1 MPHTYMKENKPSFTD
16 EQKKVLDLVQRRF
29 PLEEK
34 PYRKLGDLIGISEAE
49 VIDHIR
55 ELKENR
61 VIRQISAIFNTS
73 ALGYKTSLVAMK
85 VPPEKL
91 DEVADVINQYPGVSH
106 NYLRPGSY
114 NLWFTIAV
122 PPDRSLEEVVEILRR
137 ESCSHPTIILPAV
150 KKYKLAMVLD
160 VMGEDNDFD
169 DEEDEFPDISPKKH
183 FEPTEENIRIVR
195 CVQEDLPLDPRPFSV
210 WANQLGVTE
219 DFLLEWL
226 ISKDKGGVIRRF
238 AAVLDHRRAGFT
250 ANGMIVW
257 HCKDEELD
265 SLGEYL
271 ARQPEVTHCYH
282 RPAYPDWP
290 YNLYAMVHGKT
301 KEECLSIAAKLA
313 RLPSLKDYRVLF
325 STREFKK
332 IRLKLFWDRS

>member
-1 MPHTYMKENKPSFTD
+1 MKENKPSFTD

-61 VIRQISAIFNTS
+61 VIRQISAIFN
-73 ALGYKTSLVAMK
+73 
-85 VPPEKL
+85 
-91 DEVADVINQYPGVSH
+91 
-106 NYLRPGSY
+106 
-114 NLWFTIAV
+114 
-122 PPDRSLEEVVEILRR
+122 
-137 ESCSHPTIILPAV
+137 IILPAV

>member
-1 MPHTYMKENKPSFTD
+1 MSREEISFTD
-16 EQKKVLDLVQRRF
+16 EQKRVLDLVQRRF
-29 PLEEK
+29 PLEVR
-34 PYRKLGDLIGISEAE
+34 PYKKLGDIIGVSEAE
-49 VIDHIR
+49 IINHIDGLKRNHI
-55 ELKENR
+55 
-61 VIRQISAIFNTS
+61 IRQISAIFNTS

-85 VPPEKL
+85 VPSSDVE
-91 DEVADVINQYPGVSH
+91 EVAKVINEYPGVSH

-122 PPDRSLEEVVEILRR
+122 PPYESLEGVVEKLRKKAG
-137 ESCSHPTIILPAV
+137 SHPTIILPAV

-160 VMGEDNDFD
+160 VIGEVSDLD
-169 DEEDEFPDISPKKH
+169 EDEDEYPRIDARGK

-210 WANQLGVTE
+210 WANNLGVTE
-219 DFLLEWL
+219 DFLLQWL
-226 ISKDKGGVIRRF
+226 ISMDKKGIIRRF

-257 HCKDEELD
+257 HCDKEELD

-282 RPAYPDWP
+282 RPAHPDWP
-290 YNLYAMVHGKT
+290 YNLYAMVHGRT
-301 KEECLSIAAKLA
+301 RDECLKIAARLTS
-313 RLPSLKDYRVLF
+313 LPSLKDYRVLF
-325 STREFKK
+325 STKEFKK
-332 IRLKLFWDRS
+332 IRLKLFWDYG

>member
-1 MPHTYMKENKPSFTD
+1 MSKKDVSFTE

-34 PYRKLGDLIGISEAE
+34 PYEKLGDLIGLSEKE
-49 VIDHIR
+49 VIKHIR
-55 ELKENR
+55 ELKKNR

-85 VPPEKL
+85 VPSDKVEG
-91 DEVADVINQYPGVSH
+91 VAEVINQYPGVSH
-106 NYLRPGSY
+106 NYLRPGTY

-122 PPDRSLEEVVEILRR
+122 PPNKSLEEVVEKLRV
-137 ESCSHPTIILPAV
+137 ESGYHPTIILPAV

-160 VMGEDNDFD
+160 VMGDDADFD
-169 DEEDEFPDISPKKH
+169 DEEDEFPNITPKKY
-183 FEPTEENIRIVR
+183 FKMTEKNIRIVR
-195 CVQEDLPLDPRPFSV
+195 CVQEDLPLEPRPFSV
-210 WANQLGVTE
+210 WAEQLGTSE

-257 HCKDEELD
+257 HCDKSELD
-265 SLGEYL
+265 SLGKYL
-271 ARQPEVTHCYH
+271 AQQPEVTHCYH
-282 RPAYPDWP
+282 RPAHPDWP
-290 YNLYAMVHGKT
+290 YNLYAMVHGRT
-301 KEECLSIAAKLA
+301 RDECLRIAAKLA
-313 RLPSLKDYRVLF
+313 SLPSLKDYKVLF
-325 STREFKK
+325 STKEFKK
-332 IRLKLFWDRS
+332 IRLKLFWDHE